1 MEEVGLE
8 REHFLLEGNKGCC
21 CLQRELDQEA
31 GVVGRALQGL
41 LEEGRPGELKVV
53 LGEWSQDP
61 H

>member
-8 REHFLLEGNKGCC
+8 REHCLLEGNKGCC
-21 CLQRELDQEA
+21 CLQKELDQEA
-31 GVVGRALQGL
+31 GVERALQGL

>member
-1 MEEVGLE
+1 MGEVGLE
-8 REHFLLEGNKGCC
+8 REHCLLGGNKGCC

-41 LEEGRPGELKVV
+41 LERGRPGELKVV
-53 LGEWSQDP
+53 LGEWSQGP